1 MEAKAE
7 VEAEKEI
14 ENRDVEEETNEV
26 EFLEEVEKKEKE
38 EKEVIE
44 RRKERKDVRG
54 NVDPWGPTDRRIK
67 EVKAKV

>member
-14 ENRDVEEETNEV
+14 ENRDVEEETNKV
-26 EFLEEVEKKEKE
+26 EFLEEVKKKEKE
-38 EKEVIE
+38 EVIE

-67 EVKAKV
+67 EVRAEL

>member
-26 EFLEEVEKKEKE
+26 EFLEEVKKKEKE
-38 EKEVIE
+38 EVIE

-67 EVKAKV
+67 EVRAEL